1 VRRATDPAAA
11 GFFMPGKLS
20 FSCRKPPGK
29 AQDSCRFPLSFLQLS
44 SQKHTSFLVE
54 NLQVSSDFPAR
65 NIQVSSVFLAGFL
78 GLSWVF
84 LGAFLLDSGAF
95 LRCSCVGGLFQ
106 RISRQGRG
114 CPFGPGCQASPRAPA
129 GLGPAGFHPSP
140 NCTPPRGAQ
149 AFPAARLGGP
159 RDTPLRGVNRALPC
173 MTRGEPVFARV
184 RRAVLNGQPGS
195 RLSAPIRIGR
205 KRPLQASRQPKSGLS
220 CRLQS

>member
-1 VRRATDPAAA
+1 MRRATDPAAA

-95 LRCSCVGGLFQ
+95 LRCSAAASVDFSSASAGKAGGVPSGRAVRLRPEPPRVSALRVSIPHPTARRRAALRPSQ
-106 RISRQGRG
+106 RPAWAGRG
-114 CPFGPGCQASPRAPA
+114 IRRCAALTGLCPA
-129 GLGPAGFHPSP
+129 
-140 NCTPPRGAQ
+140 
-149 AFPAARLGGP
+149 
-159 RDTPLRGVNRALPC
+159 
-173 MTRGEPVFARV
+173 
-184 RRAVLNGQPGS
+184 
-195 RLSAPIRIGR
+195 
-205 KRPLQASRQPKSGLS
+205 
-220 CRLQS
+220 